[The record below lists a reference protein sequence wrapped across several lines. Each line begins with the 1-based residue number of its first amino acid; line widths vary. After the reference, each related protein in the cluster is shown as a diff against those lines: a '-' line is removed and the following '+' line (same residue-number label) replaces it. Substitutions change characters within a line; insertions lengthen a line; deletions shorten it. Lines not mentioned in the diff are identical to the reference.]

1 MAVGQE
7 QLRGIGGDSPQIVG
21 DEQQD
26 RVAALAAVEHLKG
39 LVRQEGLC
47 LKIEV

>member
-39 LVRQEGLC
+39 LVRQAQ
-47 LKIEV
+47 